1 MSPCSGGL
9 RLEHW
14 VTKIKI
20 TIKNVHKS
28 NINAEFAVLS
38 WRCSNF
44 GRLDL
49 RLRKNMM
56 MLMVMVV
63 SMLTSLMMGVV
74 MVI

>member
-1 MSPCSGGL
+1 MSPFSGGL

-20 TIKNVHKS
+20 TMKNVHRS
-28 NINAEFAVLS
+28 NINAEFAVLT

-49 RLRKNMM
+49 RLRKNIVK
-56 MLMVMVV
+56 LMVMVV
-63 SMLTSLMMGVV
+63 GMLMTLVMGVV

>member
-1 MSPCSGGL
+1 M
-9 RLEHW
+9 
-14 VTKIKI
+14 
-20 TIKNVHKS
+20 KNVHRS

-49 RLRKNMM
+49 RLRKNIM

-63 SMLTSLMMGVV
+63 GMLMSLVMGVV

>member
-1 MSPCSGGL
+1 MSPFSGGL

-20 TIKNVHKS
+20 TMKNVYRS
-28 NINAEFAVLS
+28 NINAEFAVLT

-49 RLRKNMM
+49 RLRKNIVK
-56 MLMVMVV
+56 LMVMEVG
-63 SMLTSLMMGVV
+63 MLMSLVMGVV

>member
-1 MSPCSGGL
+1 MSPFSGGL

-20 TIKNVHKS
+20 TMKNVHKS

-38 WRCSNF
+38 WHCSNF

-49 RLRKNMM
+49 RLRKNIM
-56 MLMVMVV
+56 MLVVMVV
-63 SMLTSLMMGVV
+63 SMLMSLVIGVV

>member
-1 MSPCSGGL
+1 MSPFSGGL

-20 TIKNVHKS
+20 TMKNVHRS

-49 RLRKNMM
+49 RLRKNIM
-56 MLMVMVV
+56 MLMLMVV
-63 SMLTSLMMGVV
+63 GMLMSLVIGVV